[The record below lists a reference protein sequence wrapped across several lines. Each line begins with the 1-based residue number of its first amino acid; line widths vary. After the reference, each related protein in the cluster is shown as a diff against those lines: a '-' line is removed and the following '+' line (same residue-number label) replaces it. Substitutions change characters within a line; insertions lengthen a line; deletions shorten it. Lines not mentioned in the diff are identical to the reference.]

1 MFSPASPRAPPA
13 QRLCGLSRSPGT
25 RGTVRGFGG
34 QMLGEVSALS
44 AAPGHPGARA
54 GHRGSQVRPEA
65 ESGQGLAPSAPNP
78 AASRPHTFGV
88 WKSFP
93 VQEGADAPAPRA
105 TPAPSA
111 CQRGIPSPGAL
122 RQVAPAGWVPSRAA
136 RPAPAV
142 PSGSES
148 RPPAPASPRPLRR
161 AARRLT
167 SPCNTWLR
175 GSPGRSFLGAYSL
188 TWGGKRNRDTEGHRG
203 CGLRAL
209 PPGQPSPGG
218 GQPERAPRS
227 SGDPA
232 GTGSA
237 GVLRPPA

>member
-1 MFSPASPRAPPA
+1 MAVTGTSQQMREG
-13 QRLCGLSRSPGT
+13 LCYYSNSMLLSVV
-25 RGTVRGFGG
+25 TV
-34 QMLGEVSALS
+34 
-44 AAPGHPGARA
+44 A
-54 GHRGSQVRPEA
+54 G
-65 ESGQGLAPSAPNP
+65 NP
-78 AASRPHTFGV
+78 CS
-88 WKSFP
+88 S
-93 VQEGADAPAPRA
+93 
-105 TPAPSA
+105 
-111 CQRGIPSPGAL
+111 
-122 RQVAPAGWVPSRAA
+122 
-136 RPAPAV
+136 
-142 PSGSES
+142 
-148 RPPAPASPRPLRR
+148 
-161 AARRLT
+161 